1 MANVTW
7 KNLNINKLNKT
18 AKHLSKTGV
27 LVGPRATKG
36 SYGDW
41 ANILQ
46 ASVDKREEKEKKR
59 RPGPKQRRQRGP
71 RSPRGEETSP
81 KQREGQRG
89 RRGIGIAV
97 KGGGRIL

>member
-1 MANVTW
+1 MAKITW
-7 KNLNINKLNKT
+7 ENLDTNKLNK
-18 AKHLSKTGV
+18 ALKQASKPNV
-27 LVGPRATKG
+27 LVGPRASKG

-41 ANILQ
+41 SNILQ

>member
-1 MANVTW
+1 MVKLT
-7 KNLNINKLNKT
+7 KNNGYT
-18 AKHLSKTGV
+18 VLSSEGLVFDKKTGS
-27 LVGPRATKG
+27 LKKK
-36 SYGDW
+36 
-41 ANILQ
+41 
-46 ASVDKREEKEKKR
+46 DKPKTGREEKEKKR